1 MRRSPLKAKADFMQT
16 QSQFYTLPEPFECRA
31 GEIIPEVRL
40 AYETYGE
47 LNEAKDNAVLV
58 FHALSGSQHATGT
71 CPDVPE
77 AAPFW
82 NDECVPGW
90 WELFVGPGRAI
101 NTDKFFVICINYLGG
116 CYGTT
121 GPASPHPDDG
131 KPYGSRFPFI
141 KVEDVVRTQAML
153 LDHLEIEKL
162 HAVTGPSVGGLLC
175 LTFATLFPER
185 VDIVLPL
192 GTGARL
198 TSLQRLHNF
207 EQITA
212 IESDQNFQ
220 EGDYYEGPHP
230 DNGLIL
236 ARMVAH
242 KTYVSLETMENRAR
256 GELIQPNDGYAFY
269 KLGHQIESYMLH
281 HGKKFIQRFDA
292 NTYLRIMAMWQRFN
306 LKTMLKVDSLVDVF
320 KPCRHQRYMIFS
332 IDTDVCFYPSE
343 QKYLEE
349 QLKKA
354 GVRCMRVTVH
364 SEKGHDS
371 FLLEPDLF
379 TPHIRYTLEG
389 EW

>member
-1 MRRSPLKAKADFMQT
+1 MQT
-16 QSQFYTLPEPFECRA
+16 QPQFYTLPDPFTCRA
-31 GEIIPEVRL
+31 GGVIPEVRL
-40 AYETYGE
+40 AYESYGE
-47 LNEAKDNAVLV
+47 LNAAKNNAVLV
-58 FHALSGSQHATGT
+58 FHALSGSQHAAGI

-82 NDECVPGW
+82 NDECQPGW
-90 WELFVGPGRAI
+90 WDLFVGPGRAI
-101 NTDKFFVICINYLGG
+101 NTDKFFVICVNYLGG
-116 CYGTT
+116 CYGST

-131 KPYGSRFPFI
+131 KPYGSRFPFL
-141 KVEDVVRTQAML
+141 KVEDVVRSQALL
-153 LDHLEIEKL
+153 LDHLGIEKL

-175 LTFATLFPER
+175 LTFATLYPER

-192 GTGARL
+192 GTGPRL
-198 TSLQRLHNF
+198 TSLQRLLNF

-212 IESDQNFQ
+212 IESDQNFNG
-220 EGDYYEGPHP
+220 GDYYNGPRP
-230 DNGLIL
+230 DSGLIL

-242 KTYVSLETMENRAR
+242 KTYVSLETMESRAR
-256 GELIQPNDGYAFY
+256 GELIQPDDGYAFY

-281 HGKKFIQRFDA
+281 HGKKFIERFDA

-306 LKTMLKVDSLVDVF
+306 LKTMLKVGSLVEVF
-320 KPCRHQRYMIFS
+320 ERCQHQRYMIFS

-349 QLKKA
+349 LLKQAK
-354 GVRCMRVTVH
+354 VHCMRITVH

-389 EW
+389 DW

>member
-1 MRRSPLKAKADFMQT
+1 MET
-16 QSQFYTLPEPFECRA
+16 QPQFYTHPEPFTCRA
-31 GEIIPEVRL
+31 GGIIPEVRL
-40 AYETYGE
+40 AYESYGK
-47 LNEAKDNAVLV
+47 LNAAKDNAVLV
-58 FHALSGSQHATGT
+58 FHALSGSQHAAGI
-71 CPDVPE
+71 CQAFPE
-77 AAPFW
+77 AGTLW

-90 WELFVGPGRAI
+90 WDLFVGPGRAI
-101 NTDKFFVICINYLGG
+101 NTDKFFVLCVNYLGG
-116 CYGTT
+116 CYGST

-131 KPYGSRFPFI
+131 RPYGSRFPFI
-141 KVEDVVRTQAML
+141 KVEDVVRSQALL
-153 LDHLEIEKL
+153 LDHLGIKKL
-162 HAVTGPSVGGLLC
+162 HAVTGPSVGGMLC
-175 LTFATLFPER
+175 LTFATLYPER

-192 GTGARL
+192 GTGPRL

-220 EGDYYEGPHP
+220 GGDYYDGPHP
-230 DNGLIL
+230 ENGLML
-236 ARMVAH
+236 ARMIAH
-242 KTYVSLETMENRAR
+242 KTYVSLETLETRAR
-256 GELIQPNDGYAFY
+256 GELIQPDDGYTFY

-281 HGKKFIQRFDA
+281 HGKKFTQRFDA

-306 LKTMLKVDSLVDVF
+306 LTTMLKIDSLVDVF
-320 KPCRHQRYMIFS
+320 KRCKHQRYMIFS
-332 IDTDVCFYPSE
+332 IDTDVCFYPIE
-343 QKYLEE
+343 QKHLEDC
-349 QLKKA
+349 LKQA